1 MPKAHFSD
9 LFLRAIKPPASGQ
22 IDFWDTSFPGFGC
35 RVSQGGSKTFILN
48 IRNRRRTLGR
58 YGILSLAKAREEARR
73 LLAEKTLGKLQ
84 PQSISFASAVEL
96 FLDDKSRSKR
106 PATVDRYRRSL
117 AKFTFKG
124 QLADLS
130 HHETSRQIGKI
141 KHPSAYDHAIM
152 DSKVFFNWCKKRH
165 YIQHNPVEGLSQN
178 AKTTRAR
185 VLTED
190 ELKAVWTASDG
201 CGTFGAITK
210 LLILTGQ
217 RRGEIA
223 ALQSSWINEH
233 SITFPKEITKNGRE
247 HILPVGKWATSIVV
261 PLRADGLL
269 FPARGSISKPFNG
282 WSKSKAALDK
292 ASGVSDWTLH
302 DLRRTFA
309 TRLADMGIAPHVIE
323 RMLNHVSGTISG
335 VAAVYNR
342 ARYMNEMRAA
352 IDEWEQRLTTILQPP
367 FA

>member
-9 LFLRAIKPPASGQ
+9 LFLRAIKPPESGQ
-22 IDFWDTSFPGFGC
+22 LDFWDTSFPGFGC

-141 KHPSAYDHAIM
+141 KYPSAYDHAIM

-165 YIQHNPVEGLSQN
+165 YIQHNPV
-178 AKTTRAR
+178 
-185 VLTED
+185 
-190 ELKAVWTASDG
+190 
-201 CGTFGAITK
+201 
-210 LLILTGQ
+210 
-217 RRGEIA
+217 
-223 ALQSSWINEH
+223 
-233 SITFPKEITKNGRE
+233 
-247 HILPVGKWATSIVV
+247 V
-261 PLRADGLL
+261 PSAM
-269 FPARGSISKPFNG
+269 
-282 WSKSKAALDK
+282 W
-292 ASGVSDWTLH
+292 
-302 DLRRTFA
+302 
-309 TRLADMGIAPHVIE
+309 
-323 RMLNHVSGTISG
+323 
-335 VAAVYNR
+335 
-342 ARYMNEMRAA
+342 
-352 IDEWEQRLTTILQPP
+352 
-367 FA
+367 